1 MPPRGQP
8 SSADATAAGFPDVP
22 DMLPLVA
29 ARPTGS
35 PPGPAPGQ
43 LSWHGC
49 FSVERGSF
57 FSAHVQHLGGSGE
70 VGRMLGPPG
79 GTVSI
84 MGRVALDKF
93 ASFAG
98 ELRSSSR
105 SRTISLGLVML
116 APGAPGPEGVF
127 AGELLEGYGSKGR
140 VGRLALAKEVEG
152 YLMAASGERRWR
164 AAGDA
169 QGGGE

>member
-1 MPPRGQP
+1 
-8 SSADATAAGFPDVP
+8 
-22 DMLPLVA
+22 
-29 ARPTGS
+29 
-35 PPGPAPGQ
+35 
-43 LSWHGC
+43 
-49 FSVERGSF
+49 
-57 FSAHVQHLGGSGE
+57 
-70 VGRMLGPPG
+70 MLGPPG